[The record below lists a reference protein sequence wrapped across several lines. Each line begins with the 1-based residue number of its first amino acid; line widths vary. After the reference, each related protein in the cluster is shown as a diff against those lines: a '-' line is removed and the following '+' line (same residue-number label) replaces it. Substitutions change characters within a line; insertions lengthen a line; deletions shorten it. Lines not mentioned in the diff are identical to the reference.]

1 VGPSGTHLGG
11 DPDRF
16 HDLLVGGSGLR
27 RQASVALDAVGA
39 LGDVRDRDG
48 DELLRAPIERAVF
61 EHGLAGG
68 FECVIGLRREF
79 LPLGGDLGGG
89 LRVERIRH
97 CDSPWWTSSSTNS
110 NLMEMRAT

>member
-1 VGPSGTHLGG
+1 MICSSEAPAF
-11 DPDRF
+11 DA
-16 HDLLVGGSGLR
+16 R
-27 RQASVALDAVGA
+27 RVWPLDAVGA

-61 EHGLAGG
+61 EHGFAEG

-97 CDSPWWTSSSTNS
+97 SESPW
-110 NLMEMRAT
+110 